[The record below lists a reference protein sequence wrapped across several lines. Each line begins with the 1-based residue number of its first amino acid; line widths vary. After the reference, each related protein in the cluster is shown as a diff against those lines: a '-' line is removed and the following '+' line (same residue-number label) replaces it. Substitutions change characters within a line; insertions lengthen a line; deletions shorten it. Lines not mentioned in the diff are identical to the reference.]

1 MSAKY
6 PYGYP
11 EYNDLTAYYDMP
23 TFVRAYAEKY
33 GEATAVSYRN
43 VPTDRDAV
51 RVSYRTFGE
60 DIAALARALYARGLH
75 GAHCAVIG
83 TASYEWETLFFAVQ
97 SIGAVL
103 VPLDR
108 EWGAEELTSAMETAE
123 CTVVF
128 CDPDV
133 KAKLRDTR
141 TEKFVMKT
149 TGVGSVASLIAEGQ
163 KEGRS
168 LEFPYAPDSFALSL
182 IAFTSGTTGKG
193 KGVMLSQGG
202 MLADAFAGRRL
213 ILSRGKTIMTLPP
226 HHTYGMTIA
235 FLATFASGMEVYM
248 SSGLR
253 YIMREMQE
261 EHPDLLVLVPLYVE
275 AFDGRIRTAI
285 EKKKLS
291 GAVRRAR
298 KISAFLR
305 KFHIDLRRALFGKIL
320 TAFGGKLRYIVCGG
334 APLRGEL
341 VRTFEDYG
349 ITIINGYGITECSPL
364 VACNRDR
371 LISENTVGFPLSCL
385 DLRIAD
391 PDGEGNGEVRVKGE
405 NVMLGYYHAP
415 EATADAFDRDGY
427 FRTGDI
433 GRLDEAGRLILSG
446 RSKNLIILPNGKN
459 VYPEEIE
466 TTLGAASGVS
476 EVIVYEGI
484 GKDDPTRH
492 AIVAEFYPTEDY
504 LAKSDE
510 ELNLYFHQVID
521 AYNRTAVSYR
531 KIDLLRIRRTEF
543 PKNTLRKIQ
552 RFKIDTSI

>member
-23 TFVRAYAEKY
+23 TFVRAYAETY
-33 GEATAVSYRN
+33 GEAYAVSYRN

-83 TASYEWETLFFAVQ
+83 TASYEWEALFFAVQ

-133 KAKLRDTR
+133 KEKLRDTR
-141 TEKFVMKT
+141 TEKFIMKT
-149 TGVGSVASLIAEGQ
+149 TGEGSVASLIAEGQ

-168 LEFPYAPDSFALSL
+168 LEFPYAPDSFAMSL

-320 TAFGGKLRYIVCGG
+320 TAFGGRLRYIVCGG

-371 LISENTVGFPLSCL
+371 LASENTVGFPLSCL

-405 NVMLGYYHAP
+405 NVMLGYYRAP
-415 EATADAFDRDGY
+415 EATADAFDGDGY

-466 TTLGAASGVS
+466 TKLGAVCGVA
-476 EVIVYEGI
+476 EVVVYEGI

-492 AIVAEFYPTEDY
+492 AIVAEIHPTEDY
-504 LAKSDE
+504 LLKSDE
-510 ELNLYFHQVID
+510 ELNAYFHRAIEE
-521 AYNRTAVSYR
+521 YNSTAVTYR
-531 KIDLLRIRRTEF
+531 KIDLLRVRRTEF

-552 RFKIDTSI
+552 RFKIDTTI

>member
-405 NVMLGYYHAP
+405 NVMLGYYRAP
-415 EATADAFDRDGY
+415 EATADAFDGDGY